1 LGSGSAI
8 TLRGLATAPLG
19 AIKRGAHRAS
29 RLAVALVAAAG
40 IGAGLG
46 TGASAETLREAL
58 ASTYTDNPE
67 LDAQRAQQRATDEG
81 VPQALSG
88 MRPTVTGSADA
99 SRTHTTSS
107 LIGPPPSKT
116 TTNLT
121 PRGFSISVTQPV
133 FQGFRALNS
142 VKQAEAVVLAGREA
156 LLNTEQNVLL
166 DAVAAYVD
174 VVRDLSIVSLQRNNQ
189 KVLNEQLRATQDRFS
204 VGEVTRTD
212 VAQGEARV
220 SRAVSALNLAE
231 ANYNTSRANY
241 ARIVGHPPGALSQP
255 PSIAKLLPRT
265 LEEALAIADA
275 QHPAIQNAKYNELAA
290 VHGVDVTT
298 GELLPTVSIDAG
310 ISKDYDPG
318 PTTKRSESAAITGR
332 LTVPLYQR
340 GEVSSRVRESV
351 QVRAQRRLELD
362 LVRREVR
369 AAVISAWGQF
379 DAAEAQIRSDQA
391 QVSANEVALA
401 GVREEAKVG
410 QRTVLDV
417 LDAEQELLDSKVALV
432 TTRRNFVVASYAL
445 LSAIGHLTAEHL
457 GLPVVLYDPM
467 EYYRR
472 VRGKWFGLDTY
483 FDR

>member
-1 LGSGSAI
+1 M
-8 TLRGLATAPLG
+8 P
-19 AIKRGAHRAS
+19 
-29 RLAVALVAAAG
+29 RLAVALIAAAG
-40 IGAGLG
+40 IAGGFGA
-46 TGASAETLREAL
+46 GASAETLTEAL

-67 LDAQRAQQRATDEG
+67 LDAERARLRATDEG

-88 MRPTVTGSADA
+88 MRPTVTGGADV
-99 SRTHTTSS
+99 SRTHTSS
-107 LIGPPPSKT
+107 FGGSPPMKSSSSFS
-116 TTNLT
+116 
-121 PRGFSISVTQPV
+121 PRGFSISVNQPV

-142 VKQAEAVVLAGREA
+142 VKQAEALVLAGREA

-166 DAVAAYVD
+166 DAVGAYVD
-174 VVRDLSIVSLQRNNQ
+174 VVRDLSIVSLQDNNL
-189 KVLNEQLRATQDRFS
+189 KVLNEQLRATRDRFS

-220 SRAVSALNLAE
+220 SRAMSGLNLAE
-231 ANYNTSRANY
+231 ANFNSSRANY

-255 PSIAKLLPRT
+255 PSIARLLPRS
-265 LEEALAIADA
+265 LDEALAIADA
-275 QHPAIQNAKYNELAA
+275 QHPAIQTAKYNEQAA
-290 VHGVDVTT
+290 IHGVDVTT
-298 GELLPTVSIDAG
+298 GELLPTVTIDAG
-310 ISKDYDPG
+310 FSKDYDPSS
-318 PTTKRSESAAITGR
+318 TTERSESASITGR

-340 GEVSSRVRESV
+340 GEPSSRVRQSV

-362 LVRREVR
+362 LVRRQVR
-369 AAVISAWGQF
+369 AAVISAWGQL

-445 LSAIGHLTAEHL
+445 LSAVGRLSAEKL
-457 GLPVVLYDPM
+457 GLPVAIYDPM
-467 EYYRR
+467 EYYKR
-472 VRGKWFGLDTY
+472 VRDKWFGLDTY

>member
-8 TLRGLATAPLG
+8 TPQGLATAPPG
-19 AIKRGAHRAS
+19 AIEGRAHRAS
-29 RLAVALVAAAG
+29 RLAVALFAAAG
-40 IGAGLG
+40 IAAGLG

-58 ASTYTDNPE
+58 ASTYTDSPE

-88 MRPTVTGSADA
+88 MRPTVTGSADV
-99 SRTHTTSS
+99 SRTHTSS
-107 LIGPPPSKT
+107 SAAPAATFS
-116 TTNLT
+116 

-174 VVRDLSIVSLQRNNQ
+174 VVRDLSIVSLQRNNL

-212 VAQGEARV
+212 VAQAEARV
-220 SRAVSALNLAE
+220 SRAISALNLAE

-255 PSIAKLLPRT
+255 PSIERLQPRS
-265 LEEALAIADA
+265 LDEALAIADA
-275 QHPAIQNAKYNELAA
+275 QHPAIQTAKYNEQAA
-290 VHGVDVTT
+290 IHGVDVST

-310 ISKDYDPG
+310 FSKDYDPG
-318 PTTKRSESAAITGR
+318 PTTKRGESAAITGR

-340 GEVSSRVRESV
+340 GEPSSRVRQSV

-362 LVRREVR
+362 LVRRQVR
-369 AAVISAWGQF
+369 AAVISAWGQL

-445 LSAIGHLTAEHL
+445 LSAIGHLTAEKL
-457 GLPVVLYDPM
+457 GLPVALYDPM
-467 EYYRR
+467 EYYKR
-472 VRGKWFGLDTY
+472 VRDKWFGLDTY
-483 FDR
+483 FEE